1 MRRSSKY
8 SVRSASWYKATV
20 GDQLQQYKVK
30 YHVLKQN
37 KKAERA
43 NQRQKLFNLRAEDM
57 NPAKGL
63 TFLERKSVTL
73 ARERSYHSAWANLQH
88 AFPQDNFHVM
98 SIEELDRRA
107 TAHVHVMFA
116 EGHDLA
122 DVHTLKAA
130 IKFMRPDVK
139 KTSDLT
145 RTS

>member
-8 SVRSASWYKATV
+8 SVSSASWYKETV

-73 ARERSYHSAWANLQH
+73 AR
-88 AFPQDNFHVM
+88 
-98 SIEELDRRA
+98 
-107 TAHVHVMFA
+107 
-116 EGHDLA
+116 
-122 DVHTLKAA
+122 
-130 IKFMRPDVK
+130 
-139 KTSDLT
+139 
-145 RTS
+145 